1 MYFVARAPW
10 GALPPH
16 YTFNEASFVDA
27 PVSGSAVVTVVQAS
41 ESWPRNDAAA
51 RKVWSSAAG
60 RLLAES
66 EMGPILV
73 IVGNV
78 VREESLQMAL
88 V

>member
-1 MYFVARAPW
+1 
-10 GALPPH
+10 
-16 YTFNEASFVDA
+16 
-27 PVSGSAVVTVVQAS
+27 VVQAS
-41 ESWPRNDAAA
+41 ESWLRNDKAA

-66 EMGPILV
+66 EMGSILV

-78 VREESLQMAL
+78 VREESLQMSL

>member
-1 MYFVARAPW
+1 MGRTPAPLHLQRGW
-10 GALPPH
+10 L
-16 YTFNEASFVDA
+16 VDT

-51 RKVWSSAAG
+51 RKVWSSAAW

-73 IVGNV
+73 MVGNV
-78 VREESLQMAL
+78 VREESLQMSL